1 MGVIR
6 NNGARTVCA
15 SVREWAARASSIY
28 LRAHGGGRQGSCPCC
43 LVEGGSTELGRA
55 STSRA
60 RLDHNFRSPDARAA
74 RAYLGRVVFELVSRL
89 EDRSVHLL
97 HRVAELHA
105 EATQGVALALPRV
118 VFGSS
123 PAHAPKYL
131 DTRP

>member
-1 MGVIR
+1 MPLEPPR
-6 NNGARTVCA
+6 RTA
-15 SVREWAARASSIY
+15 TDEA
-28 LRAHGGGRQGSCPCC
+28 L
-43 LVEGGSTELGRA
+43 
-55 STSRA
+55 
-60 RLDHNFRSPDARAA
+60 N
-74 RAYLGRVVFELVSRL
+74 RVVLEVVARL

-123 PAHAPKYL
+123 PAHAPKNL